1 MIRRRP
7 RTPRPVAPLALLA
20 AALLSALAADGARAQ
35 APAAPLS
42 NYGGQRVNG
51 LRYPVR
57 RHPNGRVREI
67 ALANS
72 ALVTEDGRYIVE
84 DRLTLLFFDENGET
98 NGVATA
104 ESGEYDPGAGR
115 AHCRGPV
122 LLDLRDKGVR
132 LTGTNMTW
140 ASALSAVRI
149 ETNAVLTL
157 RFGGESVVGAA
168 RPARETGTASR
179 LGLPERGPD
188 APPTTIRSDSLEMI
202 YTNLT
207 ARFEGGVVV
216 TDPQFTLRTD
226 AMVFVFANTNEVSAL
241 DCLGHVDAT
250 SGDLRVTGGMASYRR
265 ENALVDLTDSPMLE
279 KAGSRL
285 TGERMQL
292 WLNESRAVVERNAR
306 IVIPPGTIR
315 RDRGDGSKPGLSA
328 FGARPASRA
337 PVADGPTVAT
347 SDSMEFR
354 YGDPA
359 RRSARLAGRVV
370 ITDPEFELWCDAA
383 VIGFDEQDQV
393 KSINCSGRVHLK
405 SAEADVRCG
414 RANYWRPEARVLL
427 EESPVVVRGEQTL
440 RGDRITALLD
450 EERVLVEGHAHLE
463 TSPESFS
470 GRDRAPG
477 SPPSTVDSDL
487 LDYRRAEL
495 LASFIGSAVVT
506 DPELDLRSDRIDVHF
521 AQDGNEVENVE
532 CVGSVD
538 ARVDDP
544 RPDDGDSGGDVFVTS
559 EHAHYDRAE
568 SLVVLTGDPLV
579 RRAANKVAGDE
590 ISYNLNTGSIRS
602 RGFRGT
608 GVLPAEE
615 TP

>member
-1 MIRRRP
+1 MIRRRS
-7 RTPRPVAPLALLA
+7 RTPRPAAPLALLA

-72 ALVTEDGRYIVE
+72 AMVTEDGRYVVD

-104 ESGEYDPGAGR
+104 ESGEYDPAAGR
-115 AHCRGPV
+115 AHCSGPV
-122 LLDLRDKGVR
+122 LLDLRDRGVR

-168 RPARETGTASR
+168 RPAREPGAASR

-241 DCLGHVDAT
+241 DCRGHVDAT
-250 SGDLRVTGGMASYRR
+250 SGDLRVTGGMACYRR
-265 ENALVDLTDSPMLE
+265 ENALVDLTDSPTLE

-285 TGERMQL
+285 TGEHVQL
-292 WLNESRAVVERNAR
+292 WLNESRAVVERDAR

-315 RDRGDGSKPGLSA
+315 RDRTGKAPGLGA
-328 FGARPASRA
+328 FGAPSAARK

-347 SDSMEFR
+347 ADSMEFR

-370 ITDPEFELWCDAA
+370 IVDPEFELRCDAA
-383 VIGFDEQDQV
+383 VIGFDETDQV
-393 KSINCSGRVHLK
+393 KSINCSGSVTMH
-405 SAEADVRCG
+405 SVEADVRCG

-440 RGDRITALLD
+440 RGDRITALLA

-470 GRDRAPG
+470 GRDREPG
-477 SPPSTVDSDL
+477 SPPSTVDSDR
-487 LDYRRAEL
+487 LDYRRAER
-495 LASFIGSAVVT
+495 LASFVGHAVVK
-506 DPELDLRSDRIDVHF
+506 DPELDLQCDRIDVRF
-521 AQDGNEVENVE
+521 AEDGNQVEGAE

-544 RPDDGDSGGDVFVTS
+544 RPEDGDAGGDVFVTS
-559 EHAHYDRAE
+559 ERARYDRAE

-579 RRAANKVAGDE
+579 RRAANQVAGDE